1 MSNAPASASGV
12 QPVVYRRILLKLSGE
27 ALQSAASRIDPDLID
42 ALAGELGPVARRGVQ
57 IGLVI
62 GGGNLWRGTGKGAEG
77 IERAT
82 ADQMGML
89 ATVINALAIQQ
100 RLERNGL
107 ATRLQTAM
115 EIRAVAEPFIRRR
128 AMRHLEKG
136 RIVLF
141 AAGTGSPFF
150 TTDTAAA
157 LRAREIGAQV
167 IFKATKVAGVF
178 DSDPVNNAAARR
190 FRRIS
195 YGRCIARRLAVM
207 DSTAITMCMESAIP
221 IIVYDMDVKG
231 NLYRAVLGEE
241 IGTLICGDDDT
252 EEFA

>member
-1 MSNAPASASGV
+1 MPQTSSGDAPSQTAA
-12 QPVVYRRILLKLSGE
+12 YRRIILKLSGE
-27 ALQSAASRIDPDLID
+27 AIQSPVSHIDPDLID
-42 ALAGELGPVARRGVQ
+42 ALAGELEPAVALGVE
-57 IGLVI
+57 IALVV
-62 GGGNLWRGTGKGAEG
+62 GGGNLWRGTGSAARG

-100 RLERNGL
+100 GLERNGIE
-107 ATRLQTAM
+107 TRLQTAI

-128 AMRHLEKG
+128 AIRHLEKG

-157 LRAREIGAQV
+157 LRAREIGAQA
-167 IFKATKVAGVF
+167 IFKATKVDGVF
-178 DSDPVNNAAARR
+178 ETDPVKSPTARR

-195 YGRCIARRLAVM
+195 YSRCLARQLAVM
-207 DSTAITMCMESAIP
+207 DSTAFTMCMDSGIP
-221 IIVYDMDVKG
+221 IIVYNMATKG
-231 NLYRAVLGEE
+231 ALRRAVLGEQV
-241 IGTLICGDDDT
+241 GTLVCSGNNI
-252 EEFA
+252 EELE